1 MNLASYFS
9 KFRMRGGVHPEGR
22 KELSADIPI
31 RVLPLPERLFV
42 SLQQHIGAP
51 ANAVVQVGDTVLKG
65 QLIAASTGAVSAPVH
80 APTSGRVVAVGDYT
94 APHPSGLPVPTI
106 TLEADGD
113 ERWIEFNPPAD
124 PFALSPEEI
133 ATRVG
138 AAGIVGLGGAAFPSA
153 VKLNLSR
160 RSGVTT
166 LIMNGGECEPY
177 LTCDDRLM
185 RDRAPEVVAGIRLI
199 LRAVGARE
207 VLVGIEDNKPEAI
220 AAMTAAAAGTEV
232 QVRAVPAM
240 YPMGSEKQLIQALT
254 GKEVPAGGRA
264 ADIGMLVHNVG
275 TAFSVAQA
283 LKLGRP
289 LVSRIVTVS
298 GGAVAAPGNL
308 EVLIGTPA
316 QALFA
321 ASGGFRQTP
330 ARLVMGGPMMGQQFT
345 NPLVPVIKG
354 TSGVLALTPAEIGL
368 PRRSPGR
375 PKSGVAP
382 SGGSSGDLSE
392 LGAQVRQPAP
402 CIRCSTC
409 VRACPVGLLPLEM
422 AAHIR
427 VADLGGAVDLGLKDC
442 IACGSCSYVCPAH
455 IPLVHFFNYA
465 KGELAAKERGK
476 MKQDATRKLA
486 EERTARMERIT
497 REREEAAKA
506 RAAKKAAADAAKK
519 AAAEAAAKAAA
530 EKKEAEAV

>member
-1 MNLASYFS
+1 MKLTSYFS
-9 KFRMRGGVHPEGR
+9 RFRMRGGVHPEDR
-22 KELSADIPI
+22 KDLSADIPI
-31 RVLPLPERLFV
+31 RVLSLPERLFV

-51 ANAVVQVGDTVLKG
+51 ANPVVQVGDKVRKG
-65 QLIAASTGAVSAPVH
+65 QLIAASTGTVSAPVH
-80 APTSGRVVAVGDYT
+80 APTSGRVVAVGDYP

-106 TLEADGD
+106 TLEADGED
-113 ERWIEFNPPAD
+113 CWMDFTPAAD

-133 ATRVG
+133 AARVG

-160 RSGVTT
+160 RSGVST

-185 RDRAPEVVAGIRLI
+185 RDRATEVVAGIRLI
-199 LRAVGARE
+199 RHAVGAKE
-207 VLVGIEDNKPEAI
+207 VRVGIENNKPEAI
-220 AAMTAAAAGTEV
+220 AAMSAAAAGSEV
-232 QVRAVPAM
+232 QVQAVPAM

-275 TAFSVAQA
+275 TAYAVART

-298 GGAVAAPGNL
+298 GGAIVAPGNL
-308 EVLIGTPA
+308 EVLVGSPA
-316 QALFA
+316 QSLFA
-321 ASGGFRQTP
+321 ASGGFRETP
-330 ARLVMGGPMMGQQFT
+330 ARLVMGGPMMGQQFS

-354 TSGVLALTPAEIGL
+354 TSGLLALTAAEIG
-368 PRRSPGR
+368 SP
-375 PKSGVAP
+375 
-382 SGGSSGDLSE
+382 
-392 LGAQVRQPAP
+392 QPAA
-402 CIRCSTC
+402 CIRCCTC
-409 VRACPVGLLPLEM
+409 VRACPAGLLPLEM
-422 AAHIR
+422 ANHIR
-427 VADLGGAVDLGLKDC
+427 AADLAGAVDLGLKDC

-455 IPLVHFFNYA
+455 IPLVHYFNYA
-465 KGELAAKERGK
+465 KGELAAKERAK
-476 MKQDATRKLA
+476 LKQDATRKLA
-486 EERTARMERIT
+486 EERTARMERIA
-497 REREEAAKA
+497 REREEAARA

>member
-1 MNLASYFS
+1 MNPVSLFS
-9 KFRMRGGVHPEGR
+9 RFRMRGGIHPEGR

-31 RVLPLPERLFV
+31 RALPLPERLFV

-51 ANAVVQVGDTVLKG
+51 ANPVVQVGDRVLKG

-80 APTSGRVVAVGDYT
+80 APTSGRVVAVGDYP

-106 TLEADGD
+106 TIESDGAEHWLD
-113 ERWIEFNPPAD
+113 FAPPAD

-185 RDRAPEVVAGIRLI
+185 RDRAPEIVAGIRLI
-199 LRAVGARE
+199 RRAVGAGE

-220 AAMTAAAAGTEV
+220 AAMTVAAVGTEV
-232 QVRAVPAM
+232 KVAAVPAM
-240 YPMGSEKQLIQALT
+240 YPMGSEKQLIQAVI

-264 ADIGMLVHNVG
+264 ADIGVLVHNVG
-275 TAFSVAQA
+275 TAFAVAQA
-283 LKLGRP
+283 LRLGRP

-321 ASGGFRQTP
+321 AAGGFRETP

-354 TSGVLALTPAEIGL
+354 TSGVLALTPAEIGK
-368 PRRSPGR
+368 P
-375 PKSGVAP
+375 
-382 SGGSSGDLSE
+382 
-392 LGAQVRQPAP
+392 QPAP

-427 VADLGGAVDLGLKDC
+427 AADLNTAVDLGLKDC

-455 IPLVHFFNYA
+455 IPLVHYFNYA
-465 KGELAAKERGK
+465 KGELAALERSK

-486 EERTARMERIT
+486 EERTARMERIA

-519 AAAEAAAKAAA
+519 AAAEAAKAAA
-530 EKKEAEAV
+530 EKEKVEAV